1 MVSIE
6 KISIT
11 KTDLEITYNGTEP
24 IQSKYKC
31 INKSC
36 VESTDQD
43 ATDKATCEI
52 SCNPSLPPP
61 SSNKK
66 RYILYNMTADAVSG
80 KSCDDKTTYCL
91 PSQLWNNPQEY
102 CNTMVLCFLDPN
114 KFADGSYI
122 NLPEAFEKS
131 IEQMNSK
138 KVDVL
143 ISCGGQAANGKW
155 DNFLKSPSITGDNI
169 WAVMEKYNV
178 GFDFDLEEYG
188 TENDNYKELIKYVV
202 AKRNT
207 SGKNLYISIDVAG
220 TPCVGSDIGAC
231 NIINDVIKDVDWIN
245 VMVTA
250 SNQASSLKYWID
262 GRGSSGKVF
271 KTGIGEENINKV
283 VLAYFASYSSG
294 PVLNCAS
301 GSACPS
307 KSDCLC
313 NCASNST
320 TSCFYQASGI
330 QLSKIQ
336 NILGISFWNTQTGLS
351 GGSYSGCTSID
362 PVGFKEGYQYL
373 VNDKLP
379 ASCSPPKSCA
389 SCDDPSQTCCGKL
402 NCTKCCQASQ
412 CADLNKSQCGPGW
425 TWCGD

>member
-1 MVSIE
+1 MASTTINNI
-6 KISIT
+6 KIDQQNLIISYT
-11 KTDLEITYNGTEP
+11 TSNPP
-24 IQSKYKC
+24 IKDKYKC
-31 INKSC
+31 INNICTK
-36 VESTDQD
+36 STDQD
-43 ATDKATCEI
+43 ATDKSICEQN
-52 SCNPSLPPP
+52 CNKP
-61 SSNKK
+61 SSKN
-66 RYILYNMTADAVSG
+66 RYILYNMTADEVSG
-80 KSCDDKTTYCL
+80 KNCDDTTTYCL

-138 KVDVL
+138 NVDVL

-155 DNFLKSPSITGDNI
+155 DNFLNSPSTTGDNI

-202 AKRNT
+202 NKRNA

-220 TPCVGSDIGAC
+220 TPCTGGDTGAC
-231 NIINDVIKDVDWIN
+231 NIIGDVIGDIDWIN

-250 SNQASSLKYWID
+250 PNQASSLKYWID

-271 KTGIGEENINKV
+271 KTGIGKENINKV
-283 VLAYFASYSSG
+283 VLAYFASYSNG

-301 GSACPS
+301 GSACPT

-330 QLSKIQ
+330 QLVKLE
-336 NILGISFWNTQTGLS
+336 NILGISFWNTQTGS
-351 GGSYSGCTSID
+351 TGGSYTGCTSID
-362 PVGFKEGYQYL
+362 PVGFKEGYEYL
-373 VNDKLP
+373 INDKLP
-379 ASCSPPKSCA
+379 SGCEPAKSCPN
-389 SCDDPSQTCCGKL
+389 CDDPSQTCCGKL
-402 NCTKCCQASQ
+402 KCTKCCQASQ
-412 CADLNKSQCGPGW
+412 CADLTKSQCDTGW